1 MPSHVAV
8 VTASRK
14 KSHGKKREH
23 AHPVRSH
30 TILPADNGGFTSTT
44 EYHPPPQDGENSM
57 YSPGRTETGAH
68 ASLAAAMKHAKGVL
82 QLKSDAAEGNGMT
95 DPGSAED
102 AEDKE

>member
-14 KSHGKKREH
+14 KSHGKKAAH

-30 TILPADNGGFTSTT
+30 TIMPADNGGFTSTT
-44 EYHPPPQDGENSM
+44 DYHPPPQNENDP
-57 YSPGRTETGAH
+57 YSPGKTETGAH

-82 QLKSDAAEGNGMT
+82 QLKTDAAEGHGMI